1 MKKQQG
7 FTLIELVMVIVI
19 LGILAATALPKFAN
33 LQADARYASLQA
45 AQGAFKSAA
54 SIAHAKWLIDAS
66 TVTIEGETVAYNSI
80 GYPTEATIA
89 DIAGISTTDYAYDE
103 DTGKLNV
110 DGKASCA
117 FIYDADGG
125 SGSLSPSYGTLP
137 AKTNC

>member
-54 SIAHAKWLIDAS
+54 SIAHAKWLIDS
-66 TVTIEGETVAYNSI
+66 TAAATIEGVSVTYAN
-80 GYPTEATIA
+80 GYPVRASIA
-89 DIAGISTTDYAYDE
+89 NLAGISTTDYNYDTA
-103 DTGKLNV
+103 TGVLSIV
-110 DGKASCA
+110 GKTSCTFTYNNAAVNASPTYSA
-117 FIYDADGG
+117 
-125 SGSLSPSYGTLP
+125 LP
-137 AKTNC
+137 AKTSC

>member
-54 SIAHAKWLIDAS
+54 SIAHAKWLIDS
-66 TVTIEGETVAYNSI
+66 TTVTIEGVTVAYNSI

-89 DIAGISTTDYAYDE
+89 DIAGISSTDYDY
-103 DTGKLNV
+103 TTTSGVLHV

-117 FIYDADGG
+117 FTYDANGG
-125 SGSLSPSYGTLP
+125 AGALSPSYGTLP
-137 AKTNC
+137 ARTSC